1 MAELIQETNCLYLL
15 LLWIGTEELRKGGN
29 YKTFEVDGIGN
40 C

>member
-1 MAELIQETNCLYLL
+1 MVELIQEKNCLYLL
-15 LLWIGTEELRKGGN
+15 LLWTGTEELRKTGN